1 MRPTLN
7 SKFVCVLF
15 PPHSLGTMQYFYVIH
30 QMKSD
35 MTFLR
40 MLSYSKLK
48 KLEIFRVFLILEFSD

>member
-7 SKFVCVLF
+7 SKFVCALF
-15 PPHSLGTMQYFYVIH
+15 PPYSLETMQYFYVIH

-35 MTFLR
+35 VTFLR
-40 MLSYSKLK
+40 MLSCSKLK